1 MRVSE
6 RLRQLPPYHFADAAA
21 RIAAKRA
28 SGVDVISLAMGD
40 PDLPTPDPVI
50 ERLCE
55 TAKQPI
61 NQRYPEYLGMAEF
74 RQAIARWFRS
84 RFQVSLDPEHEV
96 VPLLGSKEG
105 LVHLSLA
112 LLDPGDLAL
121 VPDPGYPVY
130 AAGSVL
136 AGASNYSVPLVPER
150 GFLPDLAAIPPD
162 VARRAKL
169 LWLNYPNNPTGACA
183 PVDFFHEAVRF
194 AQQYDVLL
202 VHDMAYADVSYDGY
216 SPLSLLEIPGARE
229 VAVEFYSFSKAYN
242 MAGFRLGMLVGNAEV
257 VQALGQLK
265 TNIDTGIFRPLQ
277 YAAIEAMSLPPE
289 WIAQRNLIYQ
299 RRRDLLV
306 EACQHLGL
314 QVEKPKASLYLWP
327 KIPAGQTSKEYA
339 FSLLD
344 RIGVFVTPGTN
355 FGPAGEGYLR
365 LSLTVPDDQLEEA
378 IARLATLQEA
388 ESSEVTP
395 SSAT

>member
-50 ERLCE
+50 DRLCE
-55 TAKQPI
+55 TARDPI

-74 RQAIARWFRS
+74 RQAIARWFLG
-84 RFQVSLDPEHEV
+84 RFKMSLDPEHEV
-96 VPLLGSKEG
+96 VPLIGSKEG

-121 VPDPGYPVY
+121 VPDPAYPVY

-136 AGASNYSVPLVPER
+136 AGASNYSVPLIPER
-150 GFLPDLAAIPPD
+150 GFLPDLAAIPAK

-169 LWLNYPNNPTGACA
+169 LWLNYPNNPTGAVA
-183 PVDFFHEAVRF
+183 PADFLHEAVRF
-194 AQQYDVLL
+194 AQEYDVLL

-216 SPLSLLEIPGARE
+216 RPISLLEIPGAKD
-229 VAVEFYSFSKAYN
+229 VAVEFFSFSKAYN

-277 YAAIEAMSLPPE
+277 YAAIEALALPPE
-289 WIAQRNLIYQ
+289 WIAERNLIYQ
-299 RRRDLLV
+299 RRRDVLV
-306 EACQHLGL
+306 AACNRLGL
-314 QVEKPKASLYLWP
+314 QVETPRASLYLWP
-327 KIPAGQTSKEYA
+327 RIPPGQTSKEFA
-339 FSLLD
+339 FALLD

-355 FGPAGEGYLR
+355 FGPGGEGYLR
-365 LSLTVPDDQLEEA
+365 LSLTVPDDRLEEA

-388 ESSEVTP
+388 AEVTP
-395 SSAT
+395 NSVT

>member
-55 TAKQPI
+55 TAQEPI
-61 NQRYPEYLGMAEF
+61 NQRYPEYLGLTEF
-74 RQAIARWFRS
+74 RQAIARWFLS
-84 RFQVSLDPEHEV
+84 RFKVSIDPEREV
-96 VPLLGSKEG
+96 VPLIGSKEG

-121 VPDPGYPVY
+121 VPDPCYPVY
-130 AAGSVL
+130 GAGSVL
-136 AGASNYSVPLVPER
+136 AGASNYSVPLVAER
-150 GFLPDLAAIPPD
+150 GFLPDLERIPAD
-162 VARRAKL
+162 VARRAKV
-169 LWLNYPNNPTGACA
+169 LWLNYPNNPTGATA
-183 PVDFFHEAVRF
+183 PADFFHEVVRF
-194 AQQYDVLL
+194 AREYDVLL
-202 VHDMAYADVSYDGY
+202 VHDMAYADVSFDGY
-216 SPLSLLEIPGARE
+216 RPISLLEIPDARD
-229 VAVEFYSFSKAYN
+229 VTVEFYSFSKAYN

-277 YAAIEAMSLPPE
+277 YAAIEALALPPE
-289 WIAQRNLIYQ
+289 WIAERNLIYQ

-306 EACQHLGL
+306 AACNRLGL
-314 QVEKPKASLYLWP
+314 QVETPKASLYLWP
-327 KIPAGQTSKEYA
+327 KIPPGQTSKEYA

-355 FGPAGEGYLR
+355 FGPTGEGYLR
-365 LSLTVPDDQLEEA
+365 LSLTVPDAQLEGA
-378 IARLATLQEA
+378 IARLSTLQEA
-388 ESSEVTP
+388 AEVSP
-395 SSAT
+395 G

>member
-6 RLRQLPPYHFADAAA
+6 RMRQLPPYHFADAAA

-50 ERLCE
+50 DRLCE
-55 TAKQPI
+55 TARQPI

-74 RQAIARWFRS
+74 RQAIARWFLA
-84 RFQVSLDPEHEV
+84 RFKVSLDPEREV
-96 VPLLGSKEG
+96 VPLIGSKEG
-105 LVHLSLA
+105 LAHLALA

-121 VPDPGYPVY
+121 VPDPCYPVY
-130 AAGSVL
+130 GAGSVL
-136 AGASNYSVPLVPER
+136 AGASNYSVPLTAEH
-150 GFLPDLAAIPPD
+150 GFLPDLEAIPAE

-169 LWLNYPNNPTGACA
+169 LWLNYPNNPTGAIA
-183 PVDFFHEAVRF
+183 PADFFHKAVRF
-194 AQQYDVLL
+194 AQEYDVLL
-202 VHDMAYADVSYDGY
+202 VHDMAYADVSFDGY
-216 SPLSLLEIPGARE
+216 RPISLLEIPDARE
-229 VAVEFYSFSKAYN
+229 VAVEFHSFSKSYN

-265 TNIDTGIFRPLQ
+265 TNIDTGIFRPIQ
-277 YAAIEAMSLPPE
+277 YAAIEALALPPE

-306 EACQHLGL
+306 AACQRLGL
-314 QVEKPKASLYLWP
+314 RVETPKASLYLWP
-327 KIPAGQTSKEYA
+327 AIPPGQTSRAFA

-355 FGPAGEGYLR
+355 FGPGGEGYLR
-365 LSLTVPDDQLEEA
+365 LSLTVPDERLEEA
-378 IARLATLQEA
+378 IARLASLEEDVGA
-388 ESSEVTP
+388 V
-395 SSAT
+395 SSAD